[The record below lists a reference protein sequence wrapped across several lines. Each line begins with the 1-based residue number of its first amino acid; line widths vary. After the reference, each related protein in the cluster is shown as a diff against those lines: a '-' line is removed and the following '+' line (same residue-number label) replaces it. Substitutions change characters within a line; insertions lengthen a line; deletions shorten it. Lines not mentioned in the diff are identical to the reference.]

1 MAESRSQ
8 HLVSTEWLHEHLD
21 APDVV
26 VVDASWHLPP
36 AGRDGRTEYLE
47 HHIPGAL
54 FFDIDDLSD
63 ANSSLPHMLP
73 SPDKFA
79 SRMRKMGVG
88 DGNRVIAYDSMGLF
102 SAARAWWMFQVM
114 GHKDVAILDGGL
126 PKWKEEGRPL
136 EDGARPPQQE
146 RHFTARL
153 QTMMVKDK
161 SDMSRLSANGGAQIL
176 DARAAERFEGSAP
189 EPRAGLRSGH
199 IPGSRNLPYSDLLN
213 PDGTLMD
220 SDELRTAYERAG
232 INTLKPVVTSCGSGV
247 TAAVLSLGLTILE
260 ARNHALYDGSWSEW
274 GADEDLP
281 IETGSS
287 M

>member
-8 HLVSTEWLHEHLD
+8 NLVSTDWLQEHLD

-36 AGRDGRTEYLE
+36 AGRNGRDEYLE
-47 HHIPGAL
+47 QHIPGAL

-63 ANSSLPHMLP
+63 TSSPLPHMLP
-73 SPDKFA
+73 SPEKFA

-88 DGNRVIAYDSMGLF
+88 DGNRVIAYDSVGLF
-102 SAARAWWMFQVM
+102 SAARAWWMFRVM
-114 GHKDVAILDGGL
+114 GHQDVAILDGGL
-126 PKWKEEGRPL
+126 PKWIDEGRPL
-136 EDGARPPQQE
+136 EDGAPPPQQE

-161 SDMSRLSANGGAQIL
+161 ADMSRISANGGSQIL

-189 EPRAGLRSGH
+189 EPREGLRSGH

-213 PDGTLMD
+213 SDGTLMD
-220 SDELRTAYERAG
+220 DDELRTAYERAG
-232 INTLKPVVTSCGSGV
+232 INTAKPVVTSCGSGV

-260 ARNHALYDGSWSEW
+260 ARNHALYDGSWTEW
-274 GADEDLP
+274 GADESLP
-281 IETGSS
+281 IETGSAS
-287 M
+287 